1 MNESNKDDFKL
12 FKINKTKP
20 LQFKRNLLIE
30 KYVENYLTDQ
40 SKVKSTNVSRK
51 SINPSK
57 EENKTNYFIKKKP
70 ISHKKI
76 LLQDAEDTESTT
88 LISNYFNK
96 SINNRN
102 KSNYPSKARTMSCTT
117 IPKNNFNNIVLHK
130 KNAGKSFSLRSK
142 SNINSYHSHNKKDFD
157 SNIQRNRNINLDFFK
172 EYGKASQTQNII
184 NNSFINN
191 YEMKKNIPSQIFR
204 NNIKLSNQ
212 RILNRKNNKFY
223 SNNSMNG
230 TLGGTIG
237 GFNIIKTL
245 KEINTSDIT
254 KTKIHKEINIE
265 DFLLI
270 EKKFEQIKNMLLNLI
285 NKNKSIENNKCD
297 EINRSDLFP
306 CCNFY
311 IYDLYKFFL
320 NSSIEGSPENLFSS
334 SKIKIILHE
343 YSIIFIISLATIYVE
358 NLFNNH
364 NIYLNKNHILI
375 NIQQKIFLLLCDA
388 ILKRL
393 NSKYNNNIWIKKLS
407 EELSNKLIFNISDNF
422 SQIKLLTQNSYK
434 LINEIIESIHKYII
448 VNNNVNK
455 NLEKINMFLYLYNN
469 FFKKNISNFN
479 HIKINEIEDLFNK
492 NIFKIGEFQNKDILN
507 NFNSINNN
515 EYFKENQYNY
525 IDTKPP
531 FLKFPSRKEYT
542 LILDLD
548 ETMICFKCSQEQK
561 NVGNIHIRPGL
572 EIFLEIIKEFYEV
585 IIFTVGTRDYANLIL
600 DLIEKKNNTKYFDGR
615 LYREHATKI
624 GNKYIK
630 DLSKI
635 GRDLSKILIV
645 DNNPH
650 SFKFQHENGILI
662 NSYYGEKNNDK
673 TLIELQ
679 KILIKIYN
687 EKEDIRD
694 SISKYKEEIIQ
705 KISFPNETE

>member
-1 MNESNKDDFKL
+1 MKELNKDEFKL
-12 FKINKTKP
+12 FKINKNKP
-20 LQFKRNLLIE
+20 IQFKRNLLIE

-40 SKVKSTNVSRK
+40 CKVKSTNISKK

-57 EENKTNYFIKKKP
+57 EENVNHNYFIKKKP

-76 LLQDAEDTESTT
+76 LLQDVEETESTT

-96 SINNRN
+96 PIVNNRN
-102 KSNYPSKARTMSCTT
+102 KSNFPSKVRTMSCTS
-117 IPKNNFNNIVLHK
+117 IPKNNFNNIILHK

-142 SNINSYHSHNKKDFD
+142 SNLNSKNIHIKKNND
-157 SNIQRNRNINLDFFK
+157 SNIQRNRNYDFFR
-172 EYGKASQTQNII
+172 EYEKSSHSQNII
-184 NNSFINN
+184 NNSFINTF
-191 YEMKKNIPSQIFR
+191 EIKKLIPSQIFR
-204 NNIKLSNQ
+204 NNFNKLSNQ
-212 RILNRKNNKFY
+212 RISNKKNNRFC
-223 SNNSMNG
+223 SNS
-230 TLGGTIG
+230 TLGRTIEG
-237 GFNIIKTL
+237 LNIIKTL
-245 KEINTSDIT
+245 KDINISNIT
-254 KTKIHKEINIE
+254 RTKIHKEINIE

-270 EKKFEQIKNMLLNLI
+270 EKKFEQIKNMLLNFT
-285 NKNKSIENNKCD
+285 NKNKNIENNKSD
-297 EINRSDLFP
+297 DINRKDLFIM
-306 CCNFY
+306 CNFY

-320 NSSIEGSPENLFSS
+320 NSSLEGSPENLFSS
-334 SKIKIILHE
+334 SKTKIILHE
-343 YSIIFIISLATIYVE
+343 YSIIFIISLGTIYVG

-364 NIYLNKNHILI
+364 KIYLNKNHNLI

-393 NSKYNNNIWIKKLS
+393 NSKYNDNIWIKKLS
-407 EELSNKLIFNISDNF
+407 EELNNKLIFNISDNI
-422 SQIKLLTQNSYK
+422 SQIKLLSKNSYK
-434 LINEIIESIHKYII
+434 LVNEIIESIHKNI
-448 VNNNVNK
+448 VLNMNVNK
-455 NLEKINMFLYLYNN
+455 NLAKINMFLYLYNN
-469 FFKKNISNFN
+469 FYKKDISNFYL
-479 HIKINEIEDLFNK
+479 IKISEIEELFNK
-492 NIFKIGEFQNKDILN
+492 NIFKIREFQNKDILN
-507 NFNSINNN
+507 NFNPIKKD
-515 EYFKENQYNY
+515 EYFSNNTYNN

-531 FLKFPSRKEYT
+531 FLKFPSKKEYT

-548 ETMICFKCSQEQK
+548 ETMICFKCSPEQK

-572 EIFLEIIKEFYEV
+572 EIFLEIIKEFYEI

-600 DLIEKKNNTKYFDGR
+600 DLIEKKNNTKFFDGR

-635 GRDLSKILIV
+635 GRDLSKVLIV

-687 EKEDIRD
+687 EKRDIRD

-705 KISFPNETE
+705 KISFPNEIEY